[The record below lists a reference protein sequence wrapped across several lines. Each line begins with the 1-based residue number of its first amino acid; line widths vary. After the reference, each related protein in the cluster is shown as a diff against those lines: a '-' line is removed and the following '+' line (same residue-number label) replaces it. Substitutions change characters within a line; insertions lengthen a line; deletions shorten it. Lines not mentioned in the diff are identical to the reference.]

1 MEIDLSKSFKKENFV
16 FKKWWNLKDVITS
29 SKNKIRKDKFLIDD
43 LKNTLENSVNAQMI
57 SDVPIGSF
65 LSGGIDSSIITAI
78 MKKYSQNKLKTFTIG
93 LEDTQYNEAKYAK
106 KNS

>member
-1 MEIDLSKSFKKENFV
+1 
-16 FKKWWNLKDVITS
+16 
-29 SKNKIRKDKFLIDD
+29 
-43 LKNTLENSVNAQMI
+43 MI

-106 KNS
+106 KIANYLNTIITNISLMKKHY